1 MNNMNLF
8 SKSKQ
13 TGCSIKKRIFRK
25 LLLLFIFN
33 TSFLNLWAQSNPI
46 VVNGTVIDQ
55 TGQPLIGVTV
65 QTVDGKAATITD
77 LSGKFSINSNINKP
91 ILKFSSVGFLPQTVK
106 ITSSPYTVTMLE
118 DNKLLDEV
126 VIVSYGTQ
134 RKKDL
139 TGAISVVNT
148 ETLKKQTT
156 PDIGIALQGLATGVH
171 VTSSGEPGTIAEIN
185 IRGIGSLSNVSPL
198 YVIDGVIMQGS
209 HENLIQMI

>member
-1 MNNMNLF
+1 MNLF